1 MKFKKVLALALSA
14 MMAMSVLAG
23 CGGGGG
29 SVKDSLSTTQVENL
43 VEAAGSDAV
52 IRHNSTMNNTV
63 RAAAKDLANGSSQT
77 TVRNTIV
84 KNMGWGIVNQVQNA
98 IGQFLG
104 SLGILLPSNVST
116 GLVQIIPSNQLDESM
131 SKGGIASW
139 GGAYKDE
146 IASMKP
152 INTAEKFMATLV
164 LASDGTIGQT
174 MKGENGVGITY
185 CVSGYEVED
194 PNGIDYWVFAIEITM
209 GS

>member
-29 SVKDSLSTTQVENL
+29 GVKDSLSTTQVENL

-84 KNMGWGIVNQVQNA
+84 KNMRWGIVNQVQNA

-174 MKGENGVGITY
+174 MNGENGVGITY

>member
-1 MKFKKVLALALSA
+1 MKCKKLLALVMAAVLSVSMLTA
-14 MMAMSVLAG
+14 
-23 CGGGGG
+23 CGGGSG
-29 SVKDSLSTTQVENL
+29 VKDTLSTTQVESL

-84 KNMGWGIVNQVQNA
+84 KNMGWGIVNQVQSA
-98 IGQFLG
+98 ISQFLG

-116 GLVQIIPSNQLDESM
+116 GLVQIVQSDQLEDSL
-131 SKGGIASW
+131 SKGGVASW
-139 GGAYKDE
+139 YGEYKEE
-146 IASMKP
+146 ITSMKP

-174 MKGENGVGITY
+174 MNGENGVGITY